1 MCSARP
7 SSIWTLSTMRWSW
20 SAISRRR
27 KFATRHT
34 MHPSLLQQK
43 LNRLRT
49 LLTEMGSVVVAY
61 SGGIDST
68 FVLKV
73 AHDQLHEKAVG
84 ITAISPTF
92 PSIELE
98 AAERVAQ
105 EIGARH
111 ETVQTDQ
118 LAIDDFVRNDSNR
131 CVHCK
136 TDLYKLLANVRQSWA
151 TAYVVDGTN
160 LDDLSDDRPG
170 IKAAREWGVRSP
182 LVEVELSKTDIRIL
196 AKELGLSNWDKPAAA
211 CLSSRIPR
219 GIVITSEQ
227 LRLVEGAEAVLHREG
242 FRHFRVRNHGEIA
255 RIELAQDELPRLMES
270 DRCAEISARLKSLGF
285 KFVTV
290 DLEGYRPGGVTLS
303 CLHPQITIRQR
314 GCDFERAS

>member
-1 MCSARP
+1 MQP
-7 SSIWTLSTMRWSW
+7 SRIES
-20 SAISRRR
+20 
-27 KFATRHT
+27 
-34 MHPSLLQQK
+34 K
-43 LNRLRT
+43 LDRLRT

-111 ETVQTDQ
+111 ETVRTDQ
-118 LAIDDFVRNDSNR
+118 LAIDDFVRNDADR
-131 CVHCK
+131 CFHCK
-136 TDLYKLLANVRQSWA
+136 TDLYQLLGKLRQSRA
-151 TAYVVDGTN
+151 VAHVVDGTN
-160 LDDLSDDRPG
+160 LDDLGDDRPG

-182 LVEVELSKTDIRIL
+182 LVEAELSKADTRLL
-196 AKELGLSNWDKPAAA
+196 ARELGLSNWDKPAAA

-227 LRLVEGAEAVLHREG
+227 LSRVEGAEAVLHREG

-255 RIELAQDELPRLMES
+255 RIELAPDELSRLMES
-270 DRCAEISARLKSLGF
+270 DRRTVVSARLKSLGF

-303 CLHPQITIRQR
+303 
-314 GCDFERAS
+314 

>member
-1 MCSARP
+1 MQ
-7 SSIWTLSTMRWSW
+7 
-20 SAISRRR
+20 
-27 KFATRHT
+27 
-34 MHPSLLQQK
+34 PSLIQQK
-43 LNRLRT
+43 LDRLRT
-49 LLTEMGSVVVAY
+49 LLTKMSSVVVAY

-131 CVHCK
+131 CFHCK
-136 TDLYKLLANVRQSWA
+136 TDLYKLLANVRQSRA

-303 CLHPQITIRQR
+303 
-314 GCDFERAS
+314 

>member
-1 MCSARP
+1 MQP
-7 SSIWTLSTMRWSW
+7 TL
-20 SAISRRR
+20 
-27 KFATRHT
+27 
-34 MHPSLLQQK
+34 MHQK
-43 LNRLRT
+43 LDRLRT

-92 PSIELE
+92 PSLELE
-98 AAERVAQ
+98 AAERIAQ

-111 ETVQTDQ
+111 EIVQTDQ
-118 LAIDDFVRNDSNR
+118 LAIDDFVMNDANR
-131 CVHCK
+131 CFHCK
-136 TDLYKLLANVRQSWA
+136 TDLYQLLGNVRQSRA
-151 TAYVVDGTN
+151 AAYVVDGTN
-160 LDDLSDDRPG
+160 MDDLGDDRPG

-182 LVEVELSKTDIRIL
+182 LVEAELSKADIRIF

-227 LRLVEGAEAVLHREG
+227 LSRVEGAEAVLHREG
-242 FRHFRVRNHGEIA
+242 FRHFRVRSHGEIA

-270 DRCAEISARLKSLGF
+270 DRRGEISARLKALGF

-290 DLEGYRPGGVTLS
+290 DLEGYRPGGVTL
-303 CLHPQITIRQR
+303 R
-314 GCDFERAS
+314 